1 VVDQGQSLVTILHRA
16 IGRWERGVSARK
28 LGLTAMAAVLVSG
41 TGCASSAR
49 TDGDYRHK
57 VANTAQ
63 TLHGVLG
70 TVELTLKVAHKTPAP
85 YLSVTF
91 AEADD
96 DASATVGNFDAIQPP
111 SAAADQL
118 RDRLDAVMQD
128 TVSML
133 DDLRIAAR
141 RSRTNELA
149 NLAKPLHGLQVKLT
163 KLEDVAG

>member
-1 VVDQGQSLVTILHRA
+1 
-16 IGRWERGVSARK
+16 VSARK
-28 LGLTAMAAVLVSG
+28 LGLLAMAAVLVAG
-41 TGCASSAR
+41 TGCSSSAR
-49 TDGDYRHK
+49 TDDDYRHK
-57 VANTAQ
+57 VANTAE
-63 TLHGVLG
+63 TLNGVLG

-111 SAAADQL
+111 SAVADRLRDQL
-118 RDRLDAVMQD
+118 DEVMQD
-128 TVSML
+128 AVSML

-141 RSRTNELA
+141 RNRTNELA
-149 NLAKPLHGLQVKLT
+149 DLAKPLHGLQLKLT